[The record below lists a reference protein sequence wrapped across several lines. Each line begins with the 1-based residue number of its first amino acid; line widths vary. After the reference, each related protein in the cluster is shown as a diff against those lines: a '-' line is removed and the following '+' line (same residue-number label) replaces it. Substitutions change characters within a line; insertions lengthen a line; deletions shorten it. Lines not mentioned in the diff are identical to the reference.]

1 MTNKNCCG
9 EGMKKKKKIIS
20 DGWKFLYSAINN
32 AFPKESA
39 HPHHETAP
47 EKKKQVFPLTQ

>member
-1 MTNKNCCG
+1 MK
-9 EGMKKKKKIIS
+9 KKKKKIIS

-47 EKKKQVFPLTQ
+47 ENKNKFSRLLNSF